1 MEGAFRRGV
10 LEIGALNSPHSPE
23 GEVLLPQAM
32 TLQWAAA
39 QLWGWREAV
48 FAWKP
53 RCLTREFQVGSKV
66 SIATVSKI
74 LKPMVP

>member
-1 MEGAFRRGV
+1 M
-10 LEIGALNSPHSPE
+10 LEIGALNSPHSQE
-23 GEVLLPQAM
+23 GEVLLSQAM
-32 TLQWAAA
+32 TLEWAAA

-48 FAWKP
+48 FTWKP

-66 SIATVSKI
+66 SIATVYKI